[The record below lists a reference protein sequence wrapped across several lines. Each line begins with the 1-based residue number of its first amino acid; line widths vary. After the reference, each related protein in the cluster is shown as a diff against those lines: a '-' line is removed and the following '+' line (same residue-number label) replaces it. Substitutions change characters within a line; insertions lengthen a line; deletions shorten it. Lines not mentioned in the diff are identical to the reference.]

1 MSRPEAFLA
10 YLGDVLP
17 RIDAELDRLLPAV
30 ERAPRRL
37 HEAMRYCTFAGGK
50 RLRPALTLLAAEA
63 CGAGREVALAPGAAI
78 EMIHTY
84 SLVHDDLPALDDDDL
99 RRGRATVH
107 RRYDEATAVLA
118 GDALL
123 TLGLTTL
130 AAEPADAPAARRRA
144 AVALVGE
151 AIGTAGMIGGQ
162 MEDVE
167 AEAAWPADPEAALER
182 IHRGKTAALLAAS
195 LELGALHAGADAETR
210 ARFRDFGFTLGL
222 MFQIADDILDVVGT
236 AGALGKTAGKDARAH
251 KLTYPALYDL
261 PRSRQELER
270 LRGAATARTTGLP
283 GRHDL
288 FRSLADFLA
297 ARDH

>member
-1 MSRPEAFLA
+1 MSEGADFVRFLA
-10 YLGDVLP
+10 ES
-17 RIDAELDRLLPAV
+17 RAAADAELDRLLPAASQ
-30 ERAPRRL
+30 APQRL
-37 HEAMRYCTFAGGK
+37 HEAMRYSVLGGGK
-50 RLRPALTLLAAEA
+50 RLRPALVLLAGRTF
-63 CGAGREVALAPGAAI
+63 GAPTPVLLAGGAAI
-78 EMIHTY
+78 EMVHTY

-130 AAEPADAPAARRRA
+130 AAEPADAPAERRRA